1 MFIDDACHGR
11 AQGSGLNSKMAA
23 SRKLAARRGLAAT
36 PFGRRFDRPDLM
48 CAAQHPEF
56 GRCATN
62 PSSLCVTAR
71 YYHPLL
77 VTTGAGFGAAL
88 RGANLG
94 QSSVDLSDKIDKRA
108 EFRRHSA
115 MPLPDK
121 VSGTGLGFVI

>member
-1 MFIDDACHGR
+1 MTRVMEG

-36 PFGRRFDRPDLM
+36 PFGRRFDRPDLV

-56 GRCATN
+56 DRVRHW

-77 VTTGAGFGAAL
+77 VTTGVGFRAAL

-94 QSSVDLSDKIDKRA
+94 RAGSS
-108 EFRRHSA
+108 HSR
-115 MPLPDK
+115 
-121 VSGTGLGFVI
+121 